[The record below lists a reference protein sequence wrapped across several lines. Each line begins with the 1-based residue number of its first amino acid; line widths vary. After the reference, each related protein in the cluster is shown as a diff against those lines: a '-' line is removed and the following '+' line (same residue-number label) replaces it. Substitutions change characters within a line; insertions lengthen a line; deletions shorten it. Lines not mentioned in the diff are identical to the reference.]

1 MDFTRMKTEDV
12 LKKLYK
18 LKSKGADEI
27 PKGFKDLDQLKKEWE
42 VHRSTAREWVLELV
56 KAGELK
62 QLRLRFFDGRRIQ
75 MKYFYGK

>member
-27 PKGFKDLDQLKKEWE
+27 PKGFKDLDQLKKEWK
-42 VHRSTAREWVLELV
+42 VHRTTAREWVLELV
-56 KAGELK
+56 KAGEMRQLK
-62 QLRLRFFDGRRIQ
+62 LRFFDGKRIQ
-75 MKYFYGK
+75 MKYFYG

>member
-12 LKKLYK
+12 LKKLWK
-18 LKSKGADEI
+18 IRSKGADEI
-27 PKGFKDLDQLKKEWE
+27 PNGFKDLDQLKKEWK

-62 QLRLRFFDGRRIQ
+62 QIRLRFFDGRRIQ
-75 MKYFYGK
+75 MKYFYG

>member
-1 MDFTRMKTEDV
+1 MNSNEV
-12 LKKLYK
+12 LKKLWK

-27 PKGFKDLDQLKKEWE
+27 PKGYKDLETLCKEWG
-42 VHRSTAREWVLELV
+42 VHRTTARDWMLKLV

-62 QLRLRFFDGRRIQ
+62 QVRLRFFDGRRIQ